1 MEIWVQ
7 NLLPHSS
14 QGTMNAI
21 FMYSKAVM
29 DPGKDDTWSQ
39 LGELNLPRFA
49 HSAMLLEDFVF
60 IIGGFPG
67 K

>member
-1 MEIWVQ
+1 
-7 NLLPHSS
+7 
-14 QGTMNAI
+14 MNAI
-21 FMYSKAVM
+21 FMFSKAVM